1 VTTAIP
7 PDAAAFQ
14 RQKVCIIVC
23 GMHRAGTSAVTRV
36 LNLLGAEVA
45 QELVQAQ
52 PDNIRGYWEP
62 SAAVRIHNQML
73 EALGSSSSDPLPL
86 PADWL
91 TSTFA
96 QQARL
101 QLADMINAE
110 FAASRLFVVKDP
122 RVSRILPLWLEL
134 LDDLDIETV
143 VVIPFRNP
151 LEVAASLKDRDGMS
165 LKSSLLLYIYSYLGT
180 EAASRGRRRCFVRY
194 DQLLDDW
201 HELDR
206 KLRGILGS
214 RLPPVSLEQSSEIER
229 FLTPGLYHHR
239 HSRNEL
245 VRMPGVPAIAIEL
258 FDLLNDAAEGGDE
271 TALRRSFDDR
281 RRRADEADA
290 MFRELVIGE
299 RDRLVSERDTMRENI
314 RTIERSTSWRITQP
328 LRWAKRQ
335 HTAWTSR
342 FRAPRSP

>member
-1 VTTAIP
+1 
-7 PDAAAFQ
+7 
-14 RQKVCIIVC
+14 
-23 GMHRAGTSAVTRV
+23 MHRTGTSAVTRV
-36 LNLLGAEVA
+36 LNLLGAEIA

-86 PADWL
+86 PANWL
-91 TSTFA
+91 TSTA
-96 QQARL
+96 AKQARL
-101 QLADMINAE
+101 QLADLIDAE
-110 FAASRLFVVKDP
+110 FRASRLFVVKDP

-134 LDDLDIETV
+134 LDDLNIEAV

-151 LEVAASLKDRDGMS
+151 LEVAASLKNRDGMS
-165 LKSSLLLYIYSYLGT
+165 LMSCLLLYIYSYLGT
-180 EAASRGRRRCFVRY
+180 EVASRGRRRCFVRY

-214 RLPPVSLEQSSEIER
+214 RLPPMSQEQSIEIER

-245 VRMPGVPAIAIEL
+245 VGMPGVPAVAIEL
-258 FDLLNDAAEGGDE
+258 FDLLNEAAEGGDE
-271 TALRRSFDDR
+271 AALRRSFDDR
-281 RRRADEADA
+281 RRRADEADM
-290 MFRELVIGE
+290 MFRDLVIAE
-299 RDRLVSERDTMRENI
+299 RDRLVGERARMRENI
-314 RTIERSTSWRITQP
+314 RTMERSTSWRITQP
-328 LRWAKRQ
+328 LRWVKRKQ
-335 HTAWTSR
+335 IAWTSR
-342 FRAPRSP
+342 FRAPRSPRSSSA